1 MVNPVLCGRFLPPCT
16 DGSASTATGELP
28 WAVMSTLAWRPVVR
42 EYLGRFGEHR
52 ATRQH
57 STDNNGQGIVG
68 IGFGL
73 VRYETRIGVLRFI
86 VKRTTPA
93 QTRERPKTAWLGRA
107 STGIRR
113 PPLRWM
119 AHCRR
124 MDRAQA
130 TVQID
135 RPDCG
140 RDACQN
146 RLVQWDPS
154 EYTSA
159 KACSHSGHITTPVP
173 PWVRGVRTSTSAK
186 PSPTC

>member
-68 IGFGL
+68 IGCGL
-73 VRYETRIGVLRFI
+73 VKYETRIGVLRFI

-124 MDRAQA
+124 MDRAAVGSLGVHECQGLLSLRPHHHTSS
-130 TVQID
+130 TVG
-135 RPDCG
+135 P
-140 RDACQN
+140 
-146 RLVQWDPS
+146 
-154 EYTSA
+154 
-159 KACSHSGHITTPVP
+159 
-173 PWVRGVRTSTSAK
+173 
-186 PSPTC
+186 